1 MENLSGEKVDQARDY
16 LSLFDKDGDSTI
28 SIDDIPSI
36 LRALGE
42 QFTEAEMSVLVSK
55 VKTESGYI
63 SFDEFLTFYNN
74 CTRPVDPY
82 RDVQLAFSELDR
94 HKTGKISAKV
104 LRHFLV
110 NLGEQLTDED
120 VDTIFANIDV
130 SDDGEI
136 EYRQII
142 DLFSSF

>member
-1 MENLSGEKVDQARDY
+1 MVA
-16 LSLFDKDGDSTI
+16 
-28 SIDDIPSI
+28 
-36 LRALGE
+36 
-42 QFTEAEMSVLVSK
+42 
-55 VKTESGYI
+55 
-63 SFDEFLTFYNN
+63 
-74 CTRPVDPY
+74 Y